1 MSDPIFEFYCLDC
14 SFSSSVEDTAQY
26 HADKYAHDV
35 RHETQKT
42 LDIDHRFG
50 YQP

>member
-1 MSDPIFEFYCLDC
+1 MSEPTFEFYCLDC

-26 HADKYAHDV
+26 HADKYGHDV
-35 RHETQKT
+35 RHETQKK
-42 LDIDHRFG
+42 LDIDYRFG